1 MATVTGT
8 INGPDGTKDVAL
20 NNAATE
26 STLKALLSVANV
38 DSALLKAMAA
48 NAGIDQATLDALEA
62 QAVQTADNLATTSVS
77 STKLTTAQNNLTFA
91 TNLANVS
98 FYGLI
103 ASTHQLASGQ
113 ATMSGILSNFSNL
126 PGPLGDV
133 IKGFASLASFQEAN
147 MKSYQDMSA
156 SGVSFGGDLT
166 KMRMAAQ
173 NSYMSLT
180 EFSGLIKNNSQALTM
195 LGGSANAGAVEFAKF
210 SHSMLSSEVG
220 TQLLA
225 LGYTAEEANQ
235 SMITYL
241 AASGVSNAKDL
252 ESNKALRQG
261 AAEYLEELDRLADVT
276 GKSRKEQD
284 DIMKKQKL
292 DAEIQMTA
300 ARMAPEQRA
309 AFEENVKY
317 MTMMYGDA
325 GKDMALAQAQHRSVI
340 TKEGQTLTA
349 IAPGM
354 QQAYQKMVD
363 AGNKF
368 GVGSKQYI
376 DAQNEMSLAA
386 QKGMNSIPLAAYSA
400 NDSLKSLSQ
409 AQLTVAN
416 QEKAG
421 LTSKEAFNARDKKIE
436 DEKAARAVSQAKV
449 MAETDKNLKEM
460 GQSIMMLV
468 TPIVS
473 LLTPVIGFLAD
484 HMKLLG
490 TLMAAYIGYQL
501 IINREKAKE
510 AASGLASSVLDK
522 IKNPLG
528 GGGAGGALNGVS
540 KVAEAGGTV
549 GGSSGGGLVSFIRSL
564 GRGLA
569 SLAPIAVPMLIGA
582 GALAG
587 VIAILGAGIAA
598 AVALVGLSLP
608 IFAKGLKDFVDL
620 DGSSLSKVA
629 QGIAALG
636 GAIAIFGTASVA
648 GGLSAAFSNVV
659 GLFTGGGVIGQIKT
673 TVAELTPILPQLSAL
688 GPAINTYAQGIMAF
702 GRAVNTVDIAKAEK
716 LKSVLSGPTPAEAL
730 QNAGAQMIQAATKF
744 VTGGN
749 GAEEKTH
756 SEMQALNNTM
766 KDILRYIKDTAE
778 NTKRTHD
785 ATKALNGNLFA
796 V

>member
-1 MATVTGT
+1 MASVTGT
-8 INGPDGTKDVAL
+8 IGSDSVEL

-26 STLKALLSVANV
+26 ATLQALLNQIKGNT
-38 DSALLKAMAA
+38 DALRSLAGK
-48 NAGIDQATLDALEA
+48 AGIDTSTSA
-62 QAVQTADNLATTSVS
+62 NLNTSQKNLSATTQVV
-77 STKLTTAQNNLTFA
+77 
-91 TNLANVS
+91 NVS
-98 FYGLI
+98 FAGLI
-103 ASTHQLASGQ
+103 SSTDQLATGQ

-126 PGPLGDV
+126 PGPLGLV
-133 IKGFASLASFQEAN
+133 IKGFASLASFQETN

-156 SGVSFGGDLT
+156 SGVSFSGNLT
-166 KMRMAAQ
+166 EMRMAAQ
-173 NSYMSLT
+173 NSYMSLS
-180 EFSGLIKNNSQALTM
+180 EFSGLIKNNSQALTA
-195 LGGSANAGAVEFAKF
+195 LGGSANTGAVAFAKF
-210 SHSMLSSEVG
+210 SHAMLSSDVG

-235 SMITYL
+235 GMITYL
-241 AASGVSNAKDL
+241 SAAGVSNAKDL

-261 AAEYLEELDRLADVT
+261 AAEYLGELDRLAEVT

-300 ARMAPEQRA
+300 ARMAPAQRA
-309 AFEENVKY
+309 GFEENVKY

-368 GVGSKQYI
+368 GIGSKQYI
-376 DAQNEMSLAA
+376 DAQNEMSLAT

-409 AQLTVAN
+409 AQLTVAD
-416 QEKAG
+416 QEKKG
-421 LTSKEAFNARDKKIE
+421 LTSKEAFDARDKKIE

-449 MAETDKNLKEM
+449 MAETDKNLKEL
-460 GQSIMMLV
+460 GQSIMELIS
-468 TPIVS
+468 PIVS
-473 LLTPVIGFLAD
+473 FLTPVIGFLAN
-484 HMKLLG
+484 HMTALG
-490 TLMAAYIGYQL
+490 ALMATYIGYQL

-510 AASGLASSVLDK
+510 AATGILNK

-528 GGGAGGALNGVS
+528 GGGGAGGVTPPAGTSALTG
-540 KVAEAGGTV
+540 AGG
-549 GGSSGGGLVSFIRSL
+549 GGAGGGFVSFIRSL
-564 GRGLA
+564 GRSLA

-582 GALAG
+582 GAVAG
-587 VIAILGAGIAA
+587 VIAILGAGVAA
-598 AVALVGLSLP
+598 AIALIGLSLP
-608 IFAKGLKDFVDL
+608 VFAKGLSDFGKI
-620 DGSSLSKVA
+620 DGSNLIKVA
-629 QGIAALG
+629 LGIGALGIAMAAF
-636 GAIAIFGTASVA
+636 GAGSVV
-648 GGLSAAFSNVV
+648 GGLAAGLGSVIN
-659 GLFTGGGVIGQIKT
+659 LFTGGGVIGQIQS
-673 TVAELTPILPQLSAL
+673 TVAKLTPILPQLTAL
-688 GPAINTYAQGIMAF
+688 GPAINTYAQGIVAF
-702 GRAVNTVDIAKAEK
+702 GKAVNTVDIVKAEK
-716 LKSVLSGPTPAEAL
+716 LRSILKPTATEAL
-730 QNAGAQMIQAATKF
+730 QAVGTQMIQAVNKMA
-744 VTGGN
+744 GGESSA
-749 GAEEKTH
+749 GEKSH

-766 KDILRYIKDTAE
+766 KDMLKYIKDTAE